1 MKNNIF
7 EQFCKLSDQ
16 EQIDVMVDFYNYV
29 YSIQQDEFK
38 KRVGI
43 DDGYD

>member
-1 MKNNIF
+1 MKEELEKMF
-7 EQFCKLSDQ
+7 VQLGDK

-38 KRVGI
+38 KRIGLE
-43 DDGYD
+43 